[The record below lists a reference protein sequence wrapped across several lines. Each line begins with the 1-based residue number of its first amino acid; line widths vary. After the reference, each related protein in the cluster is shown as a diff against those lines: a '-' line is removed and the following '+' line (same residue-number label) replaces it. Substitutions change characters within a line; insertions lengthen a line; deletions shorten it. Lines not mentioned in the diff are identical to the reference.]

1 MADTQIDELRLDIT
15 VEDKTS
21 GESSD
26 KKVKNLATAISRL
39 NKNLQSF
46 DNAKFTKVF
55 ENMSKGLDPFVKKIE
70 KVSNALASL
79 ATIVSKG
86 GLDKAVK
93 EVSGKVPELKTE
105 TVSDNGKKAEPV
117 KAIQGKAE
125 SLDIE
130 NKLRILNALLIEMQK
145 IQKEASVS
153 ADKFFGKLMNKSE
166 KTELR
171 ILNLKQQISKLKE
184 SLGTQKEQYISTL
197 MNGGDVTGIQEKA
210 RKTSSEMHKLQKQ
223 LDKLNG
229 TVTKT
234 KRPLGQL
241 LKSFGRIAMY
251 RAVRRTIQEITQA
264 FMESIDEI
272 AKYNSEFRD
281 TMGGLQS
288 SMAKAKASI
297 GVAFYQVLILLEPVI
312 TQIANGVANL
322 ANSLSKVTA
331 NMRGVANYTKIN
343 TEYMKEYQSATQGTL
358 LAFDTFTTL
367 NAGQGTDYSK
377 MFETG
382 EDALD
387 ESQFTGTETALKN
400 IFELIQT
407 IGVSIKNVWNG
418 GLKDVL
424 STILDLTIK
433 ITNWFA
439 DAISTIANI
448 DIGNISLLEAALWG
462 IVGVLAAIVIKNLAV
477 LASSPITWIVVGI
490 AGVIAALSVLVKNW
504 DTIVKFF
511 ESTCKKIGEF
521 FTSLWHGIANGFA
534 KIINGIVNT
543 FVAWVNILIDGV
555 NALLKPIN
563 KVGKAVGASENFA
576 QIPHWDYKMNWKPY
590 ANGGMFEGAG
600 TMYTLAGEN
609 GAEIVAQGS
618 QGTGV
623 ANVEQIAEAE
633 YRGTLRALYEYGA
646 AQNGGMAINLDM
658 NKLGTAVASNVGF
671 RNEAN
676 RRNAGLNWK

>member
-39 NKNLQSF
+39 NKNLQAF

-55 ENMSKGLDPFVKKIE
+55 DNMSKGLDPFVKKIE
-70 KVSNALASL
+70 KVSNALVSL

-93 EVSGKVPELKTE
+93 EVTGKVPELKTE
-105 TVSDNGKKAEPV
+105 TYSDGDRKSEPV
-117 KAIQGKAE
+117 QAVQGQAQE
-125 SLDIE
+125 
-130 NKLRILNALLIEMQK
+130 LNNVK
-145 IQKEASVS
+145 
-153 ADKFFGKLMNKSE
+153 
-166 KTELR
+166 
-171 ILNLKQQISKLKE
+171 
-184 SLGTQKEQYISTL
+184 
-197 MNGGDVTGIQEKA
+197 
-210 RKTSSEMHKLQKQ
+210 KQ
-223 LDKLNG
+223 LNGINKELDK
-229 TVTKT
+229 TAK
-234 KRPLGQL
+234 KSDKAKKPLGQL

-264 FMESIDEI
+264 FMESIDGI

-281 TMGGLQS
+281 TMGSLQS
-288 SMAKAKASI
+288 SMAKAKASM
-297 GVAFYQVLILLEPVI
+297 GVAFYQVLILLEPLI
-312 TQIANGVANL
+312 TQIANGIANL
-322 ANSLSKVTA
+322 ANSLAKVTA
-331 NMRGVANYTKIN
+331 NMRGVAKYTKIN

-367 NAGQGTDYSK
+367 SAGQGTDYSK

-387 ESQFTGTETALKN
+387 ESKFSDTEKTLSN
-400 IFELIQT
+400 IFNI
-407 IGVSIKNVWNG
+407 IKEIIDLVGSLW
-418 GLKDVL
+418 KAIEP
-424 STILDLTIK
+424 ILDPIINDLLPAITGLLEPIVEIATTIIEMLSPAIESIIKVVSGVITRISGAFKIISGLIK
-433 ITNWFA
+433 ILTGDFEGA
-439 DAISTIANI
+439 
-448 DIGNISLLEAALWG
+448 
-462 IVGVLAAIVIKNLAV
+462 
-477 LASSPITWIVVGI
+477 
-490 AGVIAALSVLVKNW
+490 W
-504 DTIVKFF
+504 D
-511 ESTCKKIGEF
+511 SIGEG
-521 FTSLWHGIANGFA
+521 FTDMVNGIANMFIGLGKFIIDALNLLFVKSNPLFWILKAFGIDVGEQISSWNADWSA
-534 KIINGIVNT
+534 K
-543 FVAWVNILIDGV
+543 AWN
-555 NALLKPIN
+555 PI
-563 KVGKAVGASENFA
+563 KA
-576 QIPHWDYKMNWKPY
+576 Y
-590 ANGGMFEGAG
+590 ANGGIMEGAG
-600 TMYTLAGEN
+600 TLYTMAGEN

-623 ANVEQIAEAE
+623 ATVEQIAEAE

>member
-26 KKVKNLATAISRL
+26 KKVKNLATAIFRL
-39 NKNLQSF
+39 NKNLQAF

-55 ENMSKGLDPFVKKIE
+55 DNMSKGLDPFVKKIE

-79 ATIVSKG
+79 ATIVGKG

-93 EVSGKVPELKTE
+93 EVTGKVPELKTE
-105 TVSDNGKKAEPV
+105 TTSDSGRKSEPV
-117 KAIQGKAE
+117 QAVQGQAEELQETTNKAKSFSSSILDITNKADILRKKLEMINAEMQKSGLSEKQLVQLKSQQLSIQEQIAKAE
-125 SLDIE
+125 S
-130 NKLRILNALLIEMQK
+130 KK
-145 IQKEASVS
+145 PKV
-153 ADKFFGKLMNKSE
+153 
-166 KTELR
+166 
-171 ILNLKQQISKLKE
+171 
-184 SLGTQKEQYISTL
+184 
-197 MNGGDVTGIQEKA
+197 
-210 RKTSSEMHKLQKQ
+210 
-223 LDKLNG
+223 
-229 TVTKT
+229 
-234 KRPLGQL
+234 PLSNL
-241 LKSFGRIAMY
+241 LKSFGRVAMY

-264 FMESIDEI
+264 FMGSIDGI
-272 AKYNSEFRD
+272 AKYNDEFRD
-281 TMGGLQS
+281 TMGSLQS
-288 SMAKAKASI
+288 SMAKAKAST
-297 GVAFYQVLILLEPVI
+297 GVAFYQVLILLEPLI
-312 TQIANGVANL
+312 TQIANGIANL
-322 ANSLSKVTA
+322 ANSLAKVTA
-331 NMRGVANYTKIN
+331 NMRGVATYTKIN

-367 NAGQGTDYSK
+367 SSNQGIDYSK
-377 MFETG
+377 MFDTG
-382 EDALD
+382 KDALD

-407 IGVSIKNVWNG
+407 IGVAIKNVWNG

-433 ITNWFA
+433 ITGWLA
-439 DAISTIANI
+439 DAIGTIANI
-448 DIGNISLLEAALWG
+448 NIGNISLLEAALWG

-477 LASSPITWIVVGI
+477 LASSPITWIVAGI
-490 AGVIAALSVLVKNW
+490 AAVIAAIAVLVKNW
-504 DTIVKFF
+504 DTVVEFF
-511 ESTCKKIGEF
+511 KSTCKKIGEF

-563 KVGKAVGASENFA
+563 KVGTLVGASENFA

-600 TMYTLAGEN
+600 TMYALAGES
-609 GAEIVAQGS
+609 GAEVVATGS
-618 QGTGV
+618 AGTGV
-623 ANVEQIAEAE
+623 LNVDQFADAMVS
-633 YRGTLRALYEYGA
+633 ALVRYGA
-646 AQNGGMAINLDM
+646 ARDTSNGTTIVLDG
-658 NKLGTAVASNVGF
+658 NKVGQLVASNVGF

>member
-39 NKNLQSF
+39 NKNLQAF
-46 DNAKFTKVF
+46 DNAKFIKVF
-55 ENMSKGLDPFVKKIE
+55 ENMSKGLDPFVKKID

-93 EVSGKVPELKTE
+93 EVTGKASALETE
-105 TVSDNGKKAEPV
+105 TYSDSE
-117 KAIQGKAE
+117 
-125 SLDIE
+125 
-130 NKLRILNALLIEMQK
+130 R
-145 IQKEASVS
+145 
-153 ADKFFGKLMNKSE
+153 KSE
-166 KTELR
+166 PIQAQQGQATTINIINDKV
-171 ILNLKQQISKLKE
+171 KQQISEYVNRLKE
-184 SLGTQKEQYISTL
+184 AQDATDKFFNKFLTKGEKSQIKISNLKENLAGLKREFASEKADYLSTL
-197 MNGGDVTGIQEKA
+197 MAGGDIKA
-210 RKTSSEMHKLQKQ
+210 SQKDISKTARQIAKIQKQ
-223 LDKLNG
+223 LDKLNN
-229 TVTKT
+229 TTQKS
-234 KRPLGQL
+234 KKPLSQL

-264 FMESIDEI
+264 FMESVDGI
-272 AKYNSEFRD
+272 ARYNSEFRD
-281 TMGGLQS
+281 TMGSLQS
-288 SMAKAKASI
+288 SMAKTKASI
-297 GVAFYQVLILLEPVI
+297 GIAFYQVLIMLEPVI

-322 ANSLSKVTA
+322 ANSLAKVTA
-331 NMRGVANYTKIN
+331 NMRGVATYTKIN

-367 NAGQGTDYSK
+367 SSNQGINYSK
-377 MFETG
+377 MFDTG
-382 EDALD
+382 IDALD
-387 ESQFTGTETALKN
+387 ESQFTSTETELKK
-400 IFELIQT
+400 IFELIQA
-407 IGVSIKNVWNG
+407 IGVAIKNVWNG
-418 GLKDVL
+418 GLKNVL
-424 STILDLTIK
+424 SKILDLTIK
-433 ITNWFA
+433 ITGWLS
-439 DAISTIANI
+439 DAISIIANI
-448 DIGNISLLEAALWG
+448 KIGNISLLETALWG
-462 IVGVLAAIVIKNLAV
+462 IIGVLAAIIAKNLLM
-477 LASSPITWIVVGI
+477 LATNPLTWIVVGI
-490 AGVIAALSVLVKNW
+490 AAVISIIAVLIKNW
-504 DTIVKFF
+504 DTVVKFF
-511 ESTCKKIGEF
+511 KSTCKIIKEI
-521 FTSLWHGIANGFA
+521 FTSLWHDIANGFA

-543 FVAWVNILIDGV
+543 FVACVDTLIDGI

-563 KVGKAVGASENFA
+563 KVGTSVGANENFA
-576 QIPHWDYKMNWKPY
+576 QIPHWGYKMNWEPY
-590 ANGGMFEGAG
+590 ANGGMFKGAG

>member
-39 NKNLQSF
+39 NKNLQAF

-55 ENMSKGLDPFVKKIE
+55 DNMSKGLDPFVKKIE
-70 KVSNALASL
+70 KVSNALVSL

-93 EVSGKVPELKTE
+93 EVTGKVPELKTE
-105 TVSDNGKKAEPV
+105 TVSDNGRKSEPV
-117 KAIQGKAE
+117 KAIQGEAE

-130 NKLRILNALLIEMQK
+130 TKLKILNALLIEMQK
-145 IQKEASVS
+145 IQKEASTS

-197 MNGGDVTGIQEKA
+197 MNGGDVTEIQENA
-210 RKTSSEMHKLQKQ
+210 RKTSSEIHKLQKQ

-229 TVTKT
+229 TATKT

-264 FMESIDEI
+264 FMESIDGI

-297 GVAFYQVLILLEPVI
+297 GVAFYQVLIMLEPLI
-312 TQIANGVANL
+312 TQIANGIANL
-322 ANSLSKVTA
+322 ANSLAKVTA
-331 NMRGVANYTKIN
+331 NMRGVATYTKIN

-367 NAGQGTDYSK
+367 SAGQGTDYSK

-387 ESQFTGTETALKN
+387 ESKFSDTEKTLSN
-400 IFELIQT
+400 IFNI
-407 IGVSIKNVWNG
+407 IKEIIDLVGSLW
-418 GLKDVL
+418 KAIEP
-424 STILDLTIK
+424 ILDPIINALLPAITGLLEPIVEIATTIIEMLSPAIESIIKVVSGVITQISGVFKIISGLIK
-433 ITNWFA
+433 ILTGDFEGA
-439 DAISTIANI
+439 
-448 DIGNISLLEAALWG
+448 
-462 IVGVLAAIVIKNLAV
+462 
-477 LASSPITWIVVGI
+477 
-490 AGVIAALSVLVKNW
+490 W
-504 DTIVKFF
+504 D
-511 ESTCKKIGEF
+511 SIGEG
-521 FTSLWHGIANGFA
+521 FTDMVNGIANMFIGLGKFIIDALNLLFVKSNPLFWILKAFGIDVGGQISSWNADWSA
-534 KIINGIVNT
+534 KAWNPVKAYAKGGI
-543 FVAWVNILIDGV
+543 
-555 NALLKPIN
+555 
-563 KVGKAVGASENFA
+563 
-576 QIPHWDYKMNWKPY
+576 M
-590 ANGGMFEGAG
+590 EGAG
-600 TMYTLAGEN
+600 TLYTMAGEN

>member
-105 TVSDNGKKAEPV
+105 TYSD
-117 KAIQGKAE
+117 
-125 SLDIE
+125 SD
-130 NKLRILNALLIEMQK
+130 R
-145 IQKEASVS
+145 
-153 ADKFFGKLMNKSE
+153 KSE
-166 KTELR
+166 PAQAMQGQAQELNN
-171 ILNLKQQISKLKE
+171 IK
-184 SLGTQKEQYISTL
+184 
-197 MNGGDVTGIQEKA
+197 
-210 RKTSSEMHKLQKQ
+210 KQ
-223 LDKLNG
+223 LNGINKELDK
-229 TVTKT
+229 TAKKSDKAKT
-234 KRPLGQL
+234 PLGKL

-288 SMAKAKASI
+288 NMAKAKASI
-297 GVAFYQVLILLEPVI
+297 GVAFYQVLIMLEPVI
-312 TQIANGVANL
+312 TQIANGIANL
-322 ANSLSKVTA
+322 SNSLAKVTA
-331 NMRGVANYTKIN
+331 NMRGVATYTKIN

-367 NAGQGTDYSK
+367 SAGQGTDYSK
-377 MFETG
+377 MFEPG

-387 ESQFTGTETALKN
+387 ESKFSDTEKTLSN
-400 IFELIQT
+400 IFSMIKEI
-407 IGVSIKNVWNG
+407 IGLVGSLWKAIEP
-418 GLKDVL
+418 
-424 STILDLTIK
+424 ILDPIINDLLPAMNGLLEPIVEIATTIIEMLSPAIESIIKVVSGVETQISGAFKIISGLIK
-433 ITNWFA
+433 ILTGDFEGA
-439 DAISTIANI
+439 
-448 DIGNISLLEAALWG
+448 
-462 IVGVLAAIVIKNLAV
+462 
-477 LASSPITWIVVGI
+477 
-490 AGVIAALSVLVKNW
+490 W
-504 DTIVKFF
+504 D
-511 ESTCKKIGEF
+511 SIGEG
-521 FTSLWHGIANGFA
+521 FTDMVNGIANMFIGLGKFIIDA
-534 KIINGIVNT
+534 LNLLFVKSNPLFWILKAFGIDVGGKISSWNADWSSKAWNPINSYATGGAFSSADMFYANENGRTELVTSTNT
-543 FVAWVNILIDGV
+543 GGGAVMTIDMWAQISEMSV
-555 NALLKPIN
+555 YNALAK
-563 KVGKAVGASENFA
+563 
-576 QIPHWDYKMNWKPY
+576 
-590 ANGGMFEGAG
+590 
-600 TMYTLAGEN
+600 
-609 GAEIVAQGS
+609 
-618 QGTGV
+618 
-623 ANVEQIAEAE
+623 
-633 YRGTLRALYEYGA
+633 YGA

-658 NKLGTAVASNVGF
+658 NKLGTAMASNVGF

>member
-93 EVSGKVPELKTE
+93 EVTGKVPELKTE
-105 TVSDNGKKAEPV
+105 TYSDSDRKSEPAQAMQGQAEQLSEVQTKARDVTKEISKMNKELEKTGDKAKKSSS
-117 KAIQGKAE
+117 G
-125 SLDIE
+125 
-130 NKLRILNALLIEMQK
+130 
-145 IQKEASVS
+145 
-153 ADKFFGKLMNKSE
+153 FGK
-166 KTELR
+166 
-171 ILNLKQQISKLKE
+171 
-184 SLGTQKEQYISTL
+184 
-197 MNGGDVTGIQEKA
+197 
-210 RKTSSEMHKLQKQ
+210 
-223 LDKLNG
+223 
-229 TVTKT
+229 
-234 KRPLGQL
+234 L

-264 FMESIDEI
+264 FMESIDGI
-272 AKYNSEFRD
+272 ARYNSEFRD
-281 TMGGLQS
+281 TMGSLQS
-288 SMAKAKASI
+288 SMDKAKASVGI
-297 GVAFYQVLILLEPVI
+297 AFYQVLILLEPVI

-331 NMRGVANYTKIN
+331 NMRGVATYTKIN
-343 TEYMKEYQSATQGTL
+343 TDYMKKYQSATQGTL

-367 NAGQGTDYSK
+367 SSTQAIDYSK
-377 MFETG
+377 MFDTG
-382 EDALD
+382 KDALD

-407 IGVSIKNVWNG
+407 IGVAIKNVWNG

-433 ITNWFA
+433 ITSWFS

-448 DIGNISLLEAALWG
+448 NIGNISLLEAALWG

-504 DTIVKFF
+504 DTIVEFF